1 MIDSQAIISGRG
13 TKQTNI
19 PMMIEN
25 GGYQLQ
31 EYVPQSSQET
41 RFKQYED

>member
-1 MIDSQAIISGRG
+1 
-13 TKQTNI
+13 
-19 PMMIEN
+19 MMIEN

-41 RFKQYED
+41 RYKSYEEVDQLQLQISNNNL